1 MAHLGAT
8 GLLLAHQPTL
18 RAALG
23 ALREFRKRI
32 NSTLVLNFEEH
43 EGEALLREDFS
54 LSRPEQTRQA
64 NDLAVGVLMRLCAAF
79 LGETWS
85 PAAVCFTHE
94 PPPPAELG
102 VYTRLFRRRPDFNCE
117 FNGLVVVSADLDRPR
132 NKAAGEAD
140 EQLGRHARQ
149 LLEAAMAGDRSSVVE
164 DADRTIRLL
173 LSSGRASVQGCA
185 AALGLTVRTFQ
196 RMLDAEG
203 ESFSAILNRARMQLA
218 TQYLANPRLRV
229 TDIADMLGYSSIGA
243 FTRWHTNAFGRPP
256 RRQR

>member
-1 MAHLGAT
+1 
-8 GLLLAHQPTL
+8 
-18 RAALG
+18 
-23 ALREFRKRI
+23 
-32 NSTLVLNFEEH
+32 
-43 EGEALLREDFS
+43 
-54 LSRPEQTRQA
+54 
-64 NDLAVGVLMRLCAAF
+64 VLMRLCAAF